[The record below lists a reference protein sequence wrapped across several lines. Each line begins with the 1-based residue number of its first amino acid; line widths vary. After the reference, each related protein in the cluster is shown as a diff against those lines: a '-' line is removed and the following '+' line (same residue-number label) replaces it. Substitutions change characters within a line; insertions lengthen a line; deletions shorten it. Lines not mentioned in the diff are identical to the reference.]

1 MSFAKISLPIIISG
15 VIRGAVVVS
24 LSVSFMFRDLEY
36 LNNFRDQ
43 NGLEATFV
51 YRRVEIEVT
60 LLRLFK
66 SIFKRFLD

>member
-1 MSFAKISLPIIISG
+1 M
-15 VIRGAVVVS
+15 VS